1 MSRLR
6 PVALV
11 ATVAGSG
18 AAGTLMAGAAFGMQ
32 GPELL
37 HLGTLL
43 VPALAAT
50 VVAAALTAPL
60 LSRSAVRPRLISL
73 ALLTVLVSLANLGV
87 LSALMF
93 VKHDAL
99 VITALL
105 VYSGGAGVATALV
118 LSRSFIGGIRG
129 LGRAASRLA
138 SGDLDARAGTVG
150 GGPEL
155 EALAGALDEMAA
167 KLQSSMAREKQ
178 AVTMRNDLITAVSHD
193 LRTPLAGLRAMLE
206 AIEDGIAEDPATITR
221 YVLEM
226 RRAVDSLSGLVDD
239 LFELVKLDAGAIEA
253 EAERARLDEVVRTA
267 IAACRTPAI
276 EKGLEVITEIR
287 GAESSLCSPRL
298 ARVLQ
303 NFVQN
308 AIRHTP
314 SDGTVRVKARR
325 ENGWL
330 EVAVEDS
337 GEGIEPEALDRVLE
351 PFWRGDAARSHPGS
365 GLGLALAN
373 RIVEAL
379 GGRIQVESE
388 LHRGS
393 RFAVLLPDRA

>member
-1 MSRLR
+1 
-6 PVALV
+6 
-11 ATVAGSG
+11 
-18 AAGTLMAGAAFGMQ
+18 
-32 GPELL
+32 
-37 HLGTLL
+37 
-43 VPALAAT
+43 
-50 VVAAALTAPL
+50 
-60 LSRSAVRPRLISL
+60 
-73 ALLTVLVSLANLGV
+73 
-87 LSALMF
+87 
-93 VKHDAL
+93 
-99 VITALL
+99 
-105 VYSGGAGVATALV
+105 
-118 LSRSFIGGIRG
+118 
-129 LGRAASRLA
+129 
-138 SGDLDARAGTVG
+138 
-150 GGPEL
+150 
-155 EALAGALDEMAA
+155 MAA